1 MNRSEENT
9 KIIHNQLPLEIKRL
23 VDLAKEREA
32 LTLSDNDFHLI
43 KESSLCLYTQP
54 HRESLT
60 ELFFC
65 YSADGAWL
73 TAWHSYKRFLECPP
87 GFLLWC
93 IIKGAYSTQMLL
105 RYRSRNLPASCVQ
118 MKMTKN
124 DPIVSVCVTLN
135 MACSP
140 HLLYQH
146 LEAWEGKQLHSISV

>member
-60 ELFFC
+60 EKVQMVHGSRLGILTRGFWNVRQDFFF
-65 YSADGAWL
+65 DV
-73 TAWHSYKRFLECPP
+73 
-87 GFLLWC
+87 
-93 IIKGAYSTQMLL
+93 LL
-105 RYRSRNLPASCVQ
+105 RVHIPPKCSLGTDPETYRPAVY
-118 MKMTKN
+118 K
-124 DPIVSVCVTLN
+124 
-135 MACSP
+135 
-140 HLLYQH
+140 
-146 LEAWEGKQLHSISV
+146 